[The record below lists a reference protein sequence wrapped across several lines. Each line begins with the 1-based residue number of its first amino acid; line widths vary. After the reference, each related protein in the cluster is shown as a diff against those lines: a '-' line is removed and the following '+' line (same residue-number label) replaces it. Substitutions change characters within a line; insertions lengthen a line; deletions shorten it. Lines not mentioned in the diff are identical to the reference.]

1 MVKNPVSLDAK
12 ATLKYDDIIHM
23 EYPLKSLDIIKH
35 PRMKVEDR
43 AKIFAPFAALKG
55 YEEAI
60 AAKQKVVVPR
70 IELSEESKEYL
81 DLQLGKIEQL
91 LTLGQHPIIT
101 VVFFQ
106 KNKMSNVDG
115 GEYIRFTGLVA
126 KLDQTSRILQ
136 IVEKRIRLDDI
147 YGIEG
152 EDLVEERNEKA
163 KLSALNTPTVVTHCT
178 GSLNRNK

>member
-12 ATLKYDDIIHM
+12 ATQKYDDIIHM
-23 EYPLKSLDIIKH
+23 DYPLKSSDRVKH
-35 PRMKVEDR
+35 PRMQVQDR

-60 AAKQKVVVPR
+60 TAKQKIVVPR

-91 LTLGQHPIIT
+91 LMNGQHPIIT
-101 VVFFQ
+101 VVYFQ
-106 KNKMSNVDG
+106 KNKENKEDG
-115 GEYIRFTGLVA
+115 GEYIQFMGMVA

-136 IVEKRIRLDDI
+136 IVDKRMRLVDI

-152 EDLVEERNEKA
+152 EDLDRI
-163 KLSALNTPTVVTHCT
+163 
-178 GSLNRNK
+178 

>member
-1 MVKNPVSLDAK
+1 MVKNPVSLNAK
-12 ATLKYDDIIHM
+12 ATHKYDDIIHM
-23 EYPLKSLDIIKH
+23 EYPLKSSDKIRH
-35 PRMKVEDR
+35 PRMLIEDR

-60 AAKQKVVVPR
+60 AAKQKIVVPR

-81 DLQLGKIEQL
+81 DIQLGKIERL
-91 LTLGQHPIIT
+91 LPRGQHPIIT

-106 KNKMSNVDG
+106 KDKVSNEDG
-115 GEYIRFTGLVA
+115 GEYIQFTGLVV

-136 IVEKRIRLDDI
+136 IVDKRLRLDDI

-152 EDLVEERNEKA
+152 EDLDNI
-163 KLSALNTPTVVTHCT
+163 
-178 GSLNRNK
+178 